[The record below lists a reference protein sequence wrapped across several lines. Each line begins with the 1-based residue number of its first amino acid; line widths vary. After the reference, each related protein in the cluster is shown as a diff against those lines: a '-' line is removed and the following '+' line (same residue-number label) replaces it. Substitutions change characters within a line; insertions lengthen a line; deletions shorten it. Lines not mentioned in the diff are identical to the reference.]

1 MSAKPAAYRRAFTL
15 TEAMVGMFLLSIILG
30 VTAEAIRWAVRSHRS
45 GEAKRQAISLGREV
59 LNRISAEMSTSIG
72 MGLLPNGG
80 ELRSGVVYPDYASA
94 LNLPFTG
101 NLYKR
106 EHVLQTLP
114 GGTTVNVDRA
124 YNRLI
129 FSSPGKRSGV
139 FSDALSDYVFVE
151 YLVPARQD
159 NPELPQNKL
168 YRRTYRVLSDPLATV
183 IPGLTLAGNYEVAN
197 GPFFTLDP
205 VDPLSNPN
213 MVDAG
218 LTPEQRLERG
228 LVMELPKPED
238 QLQFSVEHT
247 AATAQRTTPLPNDPA
262 YQPALYT
269 ITVSILIDSQGNNK
283 FYGSQVL
290 TQQVTIKSG
299 Y

>member
-1 MSAKPAAYRRAFTL
+1 MFVRRRAFTL
-15 TEAMVGMFLLSIILG
+15 TEAMVGMFLISIILG
-30 VTAEAIRWAVRSHRS
+30 VVAEAIRWAVRSHRV
-45 GEAKRQAISLGREV
+45 GEAKRQATVLGRDV

-72 MGLLPNGG
+72 MGLMPNGG
-80 ELRSGVVYPDYASA
+80 ELRSGVIYPDYSPA

-114 GGTTVNVDRA
+114 GGSTVNVDRA

-139 FSDALSDYVFVE
+139 FNDSLADYVFVE
-151 YLVPARQD
+151 YLVPPRVGNAD
-159 NPELPQNKL
+159 LPQNKL
-168 YRRTYRVLSDPLATV
+168 YRRTYRVLSDPLATA

-197 GPFFTLDP
+197 GPFFVLDP
-205 VDPLSNPN
+205 TDPLGNAN
-213 MVDAG
+213 MVDAA
-218 LTPEQRLERG
+218 LTPEQKLQRG

-238 QLQFSVEHT
+238 QIQFSVEHT

-262 YQPALYT
+262 YHPALYT
-269 ITVSILIDSQGNNK
+269 ITVSVMIDSQGNNK
-283 FYGSQVL
+283 YYGSQVL

>member
-1 MSAKPAAYRRAFTL
+1 MFVKARRAFTL
-15 TEAMVGMFLLSIILG
+15 AEAMVGLFLLSIILG
-30 VTAEAIRWAVRSHRS
+30 VVAEAIRWAVRSHRS
-45 GEAKRQAISLGREV
+45 GEAKRQAVALGRDV
-59 LNRISAEMSTSIG
+59 LNRISSEMSTSIG

-80 ELRSGVVYPDYASA
+80 ELRSGVVYPDYSPA

-114 GGTTVNVDRA
+114 GGSTVNVDRA

-129 FSSPGKRSGV
+129 FSSPGRRSNV
-139 FSDALSDYVFVE
+139 FSDSLADYVFVE
-151 YLVPARQD
+151 YAVPGRLD
-159 NPELPQNKL
+159 NPDVPQNKL
-168 YRRTYRVLSDPLATV
+168 YRRTYRVLTDPLATA
-183 IPGLTLAGNYEVAN
+183 IPGLTVTGNYEVAN
-197 GPFFTLDP
+197 GTFFALDP
-205 VDPLSNPN
+205 NDPLGNLN
-213 MVDAG
+213 MVDAA
-218 LTPEQRLERG
+218 LTPEQKLQRG
-228 LVMELPKPED
+228 LVMELPKPDD
-238 QLQFSVEHT
+238 QLQFSIEHT

-269 ITVSILIDSQGNNK
+269 ITVSMMIDSQGNNK

>member
-1 MSAKPAAYRRAFTL
+1 MFGKRRRAFTL
-15 TEAMVGMFLLSIILG
+15 AEGMVGLFLISIILG

-45 GEAKRQAISLGREV
+45 GEAKRQAIALGRDV
-59 LNRISAEMSTSIG
+59 LNRITAEMSTSIG

-80 ELRSGVVYPDYASA
+80 ELRSGVVYPDYSPA

-114 GGTTVNVDRA
+114 GGSTVNVDRA

-139 FSDALSDYVFVE
+139 FGDSLADYVFVE
-151 YLVPARQD
+151 YVVPPRVD
-159 NPELPQNKL
+159 NPEVPQNKL

-183 IPGLTLAGNYEVAN
+183 IPGLALAGNYEVAN
-197 GPFFTLDP
+197 GPFFVLDAS
-205 VDPLSNPN
+205 DPLANAN
-213 MVDAG
+213 MVDAA
-218 LTPEQRLERG
+218 LTSEQKLQRG
-228 LVMELPKPED
+228 LVMELPKPLD

-269 ITVSILIDSQGNNK
+269 VTVSIMIDSQGNNK

>member
-1 MSAKPAAYRRAFTL
+1 MFVKSRRAFTL
-15 TEAMVGMFLLSIILG
+15 AEAMVGMFLLSIILG
-30 VTAEAIRWAVRSHRS
+30 VVSEAIRWAVRSHRS
-45 GEAKRQAISLGREV
+45 GEAKRQAVSLGRDL

-80 ELRSGVVYPDYASA
+80 ELRSGVVYPDYSPA
-94 LNLPFTG
+94 LNLPFPG

-129 FSSPGKRSGV
+129 FSTPGKRSNV
-139 FSDALSDYVFVE
+139 FSDALADYVFVE
-151 YLVPARQD
+151 YLVPGRVD
-159 NPELPQNKL
+159 NPDVPQNKL
-168 YRRTYRVLSDPLATV
+168 YRRTFRVLTDPLATN
-183 IPGLTLAGNYEVAN
+183 IPGLVVTGNYEVAN
-197 GPFFTLDP
+197 GPFFALDASN
-205 VDPLSNPN
+205 PLGNPN
-213 MVDAG
+213 MIDAG
-218 LTPEQRLERG
+218 LTSEQKLQRG
-228 LVMELPKPED
+228 LVLELPKPDD

-269 ITVSILIDSQGNNK
+269 ITVSMMIDSQGNNK

>member
-1 MSAKPAAYRRAFTL
+1 MSAKRARSGRGFTL
-15 TEAMVGMFLLSIILG
+15 VEAMVGMFLLSIILG

-45 GEAKRQAISLGREV
+45 GEAKRQAVSLGREV
-59 LNRISAEMSTSIG
+59 LNRITSEMSTSIG

-80 ELRSGVVYPDYASA
+80 ELRSGVIYPDYAPT
-94 LNLPFTG
+94 LNQPFTG
-101 NLYKR
+101 ELYKR
-106 EHVLQTLP
+106 EHLLQTLP
-114 GGTTVNVDRA
+114 GGSTVNVDRA
-124 YNRLI
+124 YNRVI

-139 FSDALSDYVFVE
+139 FNDSLADYVFVE
-151 YLVPARQD
+151 YLVPPRTD
-159 NPELPQNKL
+159 NPDLPQNKL
-168 YRRTYRVLSDPLATV
+168 YRRTYRVQADPLATA
-183 IPGLTLAGNYEVAN
+183 IPGLLLAGNYEVAN
-197 GPFFTLDP
+197 GTFFALDP
-205 VDPLSNPN
+205 ADPLANPN
-213 MVDAG
+213 LVDAAM
-218 LTPEQRLERG
+218 TPEQKLQRG
-228 LVMELPKPED
+228 LVLELPKPED
-238 QLQFSVEHT
+238 RVQFSVEHT

>member
-1 MSAKPAAYRRAFTL
+1 MSVKRRRAFTL
-15 TEAMVGMFLLSIILG
+15 AEAMVGLFLISIILG
-30 VTAEAIRWAVRSHRS
+30 VAAEAIRWAVRSHRS
-45 GEAKRQAISLGREV
+45 GEAKRQAIALGREV

-80 ELRSGVVYPDYASA
+80 ELRSGVIYPDYSPA

-114 GGTTVNVDRA
+114 GGSTVNVDRA

-129 FSSPGKRSGV
+129 FSTPGKRSGV
-139 FSDALSDYVFVE
+139 FSDSLADYVFVE
-151 YLVPARQD
+151 YLVPPRAD
-159 NPELPQNKL
+159 NPDRPQNKL
-168 YRRTYRVLSDPLATV
+168 YRRTYRVMSDPLATV
-183 IPGLTLAGNYEVAN
+183 IPGLILAGNYEVAN
-197 GPFFTLDP
+197 GPFFVLDP
-205 VDPLSNPN
+205 GDPLGNGN
-213 MVDAG
+213 MIDAA
-218 LTPEQRLERG
+218 LTSEQKLQRG
-228 LVMELPKPED
+228 LVLELPKPED

-269 ITVSILIDSQGNNK
+269 ITVSIMIDSQGNNK
-283 FYGSQVL
+283 YYGSQVL

>member
-1 MSAKPAAYRRAFTL
+1 MSAERRRGFTL
-15 TEAMVGMFLLSIILG
+15 VEAMVGMFLISLILG

-45 GEAKRQAISLGREV
+45 GEAKRQAVALGREV
-59 LNRISAEMSTSIG
+59 LSRISSEMATSIG

-80 ELRSGVVYPDYASA
+80 ELRSGVVYPDYSGA

-106 EHVLQTLP
+106 EHVLQNLP
-114 GGTTVNVDRA
+114 GGGTVNVDRA

-129 FSSPGKRSGV
+129 FSSPGKRSAV
-139 FSDALSDYVFVE
+139 FNDSLSDYVFVE
-151 YLVPARQD
+151 YLVPGRLE
-159 NPELPQNKL
+159 NPDIPQNKL
-168 YRRTYRVLSDPLATV
+168 FRRTFRVLPDPLSTV
-183 IPGLTLAGNYEVAN
+183 IGGLNLAGNYEIAN
-197 GPFFTLDP
+197 GAFFALDP
-205 VDPLSNPN
+205 TDPLSNVN
-213 MVDAG
+213 MVDAA
-218 LTPEQRLERG
+218 LTSEQRLQRG
-228 LVMELPKPED
+228 LVVELPKPTD

-247 AATAQRTTPLPNDPA
+247 AATAQRTTPLANDPA
-262 YQPALYT
+262 YQPALFT
-269 ITVSILIDSQGNNK
+269 ITVSLNIDSQGNNK

>member
-1 MSAKPAAYRRAFTL
+1 MFVKRRRAFTL

-30 VTAEAIRWAVRSHRS
+30 VVAEAIRWAVRSHRS
-45 GEAKRQAISLGREV
+45 GEAKRQAVVLGREV

-80 ELRSGVVYPDYASA
+80 ELRSGVIYPDYSPA

-114 GGTTVNVDRA
+114 GGATVNVDRA

-139 FSDALSDYVFVE
+139 FNDSLADYVFVE
-151 YLVPARQD
+151 YLVPGRLD
-159 NPELPQNKL
+159 NPDQPQNKL
-168 YRRTYRVLSDPLATV
+168 YRRTYRVQTDPLATA
-183 IPGLTLAGNYEVAN
+183 IPGLALAGNYEVAN
-197 GPFFTLDP
+197 GPFFVLDP
-205 VDPLSNPN
+205 GDPLANGN
-213 MVDAG
+213 MVDAA
-218 LTPEQRLERG
+218 LTAEQKLQRG

-269 ITVSILIDSQGNNK
+269 VTVSIMIDSQGNNK

>member
-1 MSAKPAAYRRAFTL
+1 MFVKARRAFTL
-15 TEAMVGMFLLSIILG
+15 AEAMVGLFLLSIILG
-30 VTAEAIRWAVRSHRS
+30 VVAEAIRWAVRSHRS
-45 GEAKRQAISLGREV
+45 GEAKRQAVALGRDV
-59 LNRISAEMSTSIG
+59 LNRISSEMSTSIG

-80 ELRSGVVYPDYASA
+80 ELRSGVVYPDYSPA

-114 GGTTVNVDRA
+114 GGSTVNVDRA

-129 FSSPGKRSGV
+129 FSSPGRRSNV
-139 FSDALSDYVFVE
+139 FSDSLADYVFVE
-151 YLVPARQD
+151 YAVPGRLD
-159 NPELPQNKL
+159 NPDVPQNKL
-168 YRRTYRVLSDPLATV
+168 YRRTYRVLTDPLATA
-183 IPGLTLAGNYEVAN
+183 IPGLTVTGNYEVAN
-197 GPFFTLDP
+197 GTFFALDP
-205 VDPLSNPN
+205 NDPLGNLN
-213 MVDAG
+213 MVDAA
-218 LTPEQRLERG
+218 LTPEQKLQRC
-228 LVMELPKPED
+228 LVMELPKPDD
-238 QLQFSVEHT
+238 QLQFSIEHT

-269 ITVSILIDSQGNNK
+269 ITVSMMIDSQGNNK